1 MANMEKIIRPHL
13 PPNVAPINT
22 VAKCQVPPENTVLQF
37 GKASSQT
44 GATRSAT
51 LSTDYSNAVKR
62 YMTKQERE
70 FEFGAIFQTGRF

>member
-13 PPNVAPINT
+13 PPNIAPINT
-22 VAKCQVPPENTVLQF
+22 VARCQVPAENTVLTF

-44 GATRSAT
+44 GATRSA
-51 LSTDYSNAVKR
+51 SVSVDYSNAVKR

-70 FEFGAIFQTGRF
+70 FEFGEIFKTR

>member
-13 PPNVAPINT
+13 PPNVAPVAT
-22 VAKCQVPPENTVLQF
+22 VARCRVPPQNTVLTF
-37 GKASSQT
+37 GKDSAQT

-51 LSTDYSNAVKR
+51 ISYDYSNSAKW

-70 FEFGAIFQTGRF
+70 FEFGAIFQSR

>member
-13 PPNVAPINT
+13 PPNIAPTNT
-22 VAKCQVPPENTVLQF
+22 VAKCQVAPENTVLTF
-37 GKASSQT
+37 GKATSQT

-51 LSTDYSNAVKR
+51 VSTDYSNEVKR

-70 FEFGAIFQTGRF
+70 FEFGEIFKTR